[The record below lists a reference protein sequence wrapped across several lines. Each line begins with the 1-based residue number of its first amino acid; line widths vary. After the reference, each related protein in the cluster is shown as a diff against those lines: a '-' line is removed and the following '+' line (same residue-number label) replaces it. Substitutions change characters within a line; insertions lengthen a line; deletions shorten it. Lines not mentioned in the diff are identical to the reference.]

1 MEPKTK
7 EETIKDL
14 LQVIRSSA
22 HLIRYAEATREC
34 DAALARLEEAV
45 VKLSEVLQQRQ
56 IENENEKGEKP

>member
-22 HLIRYAEATREC
+22 HLIRYAEATKEC
-34 DAALARLEEAV
+34 DAALARLEAAV
-45 VKLSEVLQQRQ
+45 AELDGILR
-56 IENENEKGEKP
+56 